1 MKRHLYPVAL
11 GFAIATIATPLMI
24 SSAHA
29 GGMIKID
36 DTKWVSV
43 GAGLRTSFNAV
54 DKAAPNGKDRSKDF
68 RVDGMRLYVNG
79 QIHENIKLEFNTDRS
94 VDSAGNENIRVLD
107 ALVKFE
113 FSDGFNIWMGR
124 MLPPSDR
131 SNLDGPYYLN
141 TWNFPLAQAYPSIF
155 AGRDDGAAV
164 WGMSGGGK
172 FKYQL
177 GAFEGT
183 EGAPNLQ
190 DNLLYAAR
198 FVFNFWDPE
207 PGYYNSSTYYGAKD
221 VLAIGLVYQ
230 TQGDAATKAAKT
242 VDFTGWSIDG
252 LMEKKLGNDGVV
264 SLEGTYYDY
273 EGNPVLTGNDGT
285 GYFVLGAYLFPGK
298 VGMGQFQPVAR
309 YQSLDISGGNQTT
322 NWEVGTNYIIDG
334 HNARLSLVYG
344 NTEVDAGA
352 TNSSSNAL
360 QIGLQMQI

>member
-11 GFAIATIATPLMI
+11 GLTLATVTSPLMI

-43 GAGLRTSFNAV
+43 GAGLRTSFNSV
-54 DKAAPNGKDRSKDF
+54 DKAAPNGDDRSKDF

-79 QIHENIKLEFNTDRS
+79 QIHEKVKLEFNTDRS
-94 VDSAGNENIRVLD
+94 TDSAGDENIRVLD
-107 ALVKFE
+107 AVAKFE
-113 FSDGFNIWMGR
+113 FSDVFNIWMGR

-141 TWNFPLAQAYPSIF
+141 TWNFPLSQAYPSIF

-164 WGMSGGGK
+164 WGQVNGGK

-183 EGAPNLQ
+183 EGAPNVD

-221 VLAIGLVYQ
+221 VLAIGVVYQ
-230 TQGDAATKAAKT
+230 TQGDAAATG
-242 VDFTGWSIDG
+242 DFTGWSVDG
-252 LMEKKLGNDGVV
+252 LMEKKLGNEGVV

-273 EGNPVLTGNDGT
+273 ESNPVLGGNDGT
-285 GYFVLGAYLFPGK
+285 GYFVLGAYLIPGK
-298 VGMGQFQPVAR
+298 VGMGQFQPIAR
-309 YQSLDISGGNQTT
+309 YQYLDVDGGSETT
-322 NWEVGTNYIIDG
+322 NWEIGANYVIDG
-334 HNARLSLVYG
+334 HNARVSLVYG
-344 NTEVDAGA
+344 NTEVDSGAG
-352 TNSSSNAL
+352 NVDSDAL
-360 QIGLQMQI
+360 QLGVQLQI